1 MSPIIST
8 CRLVD
13 SNTSP
18 AFIAVR
24 NAREELETTGFHR
37 SNICIPNLKSALE
50 DLFDNGKASPLDIDC
65 DGSTL
70 LYVSKY
76 SASYESM

>member
-8 CRLVD
+8 SRLVD

-18 AFIAVR
+18 AFIAVQ
-24 NAREELETTGFHR
+24 NAREELNETGFHR
-37 SNICIPNLKSALE
+37 SNICIPNLKLALE
-50 DLFDNGKASPLDIDC
+50 DLFDNGEASPLDIDR

-70 LYVSKY
+70 LYVSK
-76 SASYESM
+76 